1 MNEAA
6 VQTHVRERMANEGGT
21 PMRNNVGVAQTEDG
35 RPVRYG
41 LMNSSKQ
48 ENQRFKSS
56 DIVGPVPIIIKP
68 HHVGRLLGVMANFEC
83 KHSDWVFNP
92 SDERAAAQ
100 LRYIEVMRKAGCIA
114 GFVRSADDVTA
125 YIGAFR

>member
-6 VQTHVRERMANEGGT
+6 VQSRVRLAMAEAGGT
-21 PMRNNVGVAQTEDG
+21 PMRNNVGACEDKTG
-35 RPVRYG
+35 RIIRYG
-41 LMNSSKQ
+41 LMNSSAQ
-48 ENQRFKSS
+48 ENRQFKSS
-56 DIVGPVPIIIKP
+56 DIVGPVPIVIQP
-68 HHVGRLLGVMANFEC
+68 HHVGRVLGIFANFEC
-83 KHSDWVFNP
+83 KHSDWLFSP

-114 GFVRSADDVTA
+114 GFVRSGEDVGA